1 MVQLAEMKNNLFHGT
16 MVAGGT
22 LTNEIDLG
30 GFTLFGLISDNNMV
44 NGTLSWQ
51 VSAFSDNDTVNPSD
65 YVDLTDGDGT
75 AIEFGPTGTQVA
87 VSAAD
92 VIQAIAPFRYVK
104 IKMGNT
110 QTNGVR
116 FFLPAKV

>member
-1 MVQLAEMKNNLFHGT
+1 MLLAETKNNLFHGT
-16 MVAGGT
+16 ITAGGT
-22 LTNEIDLG
+22 LTNEIDIG

-51 VSAFSDNDTVNPSD
+51 VSAFSDNDMVDAAD

-87 VSAAD
+87 VSAAE
-92 VIQAIAPFRYVK
+92 VVQAITPFRYVK

-116 FFLPAKV
+116 FFLPAKA